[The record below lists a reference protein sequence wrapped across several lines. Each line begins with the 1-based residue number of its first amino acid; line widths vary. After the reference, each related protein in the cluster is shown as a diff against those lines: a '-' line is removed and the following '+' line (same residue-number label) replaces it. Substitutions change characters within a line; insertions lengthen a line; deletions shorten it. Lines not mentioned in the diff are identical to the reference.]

1 MTAEPDPT
9 PGVPPATP
17 GAPGAPS
24 ATGKGARM
32 SFLRE
37 GAVVRLVG
45 VTGAAGVA
53 GAMVS
58 TSASLFLAD
67 EVGATPLMIG
77 LFFAGRAVGEIAVD
91 LVVGVLSDRVR
102 DRRRLLALCAL
113 LSAAGGLSY
122 AGLRDYYLLLVAGV
136 CCFGV
141 GSTSFAQLFAYSRQL
156 ADTRGQGAAFFT
168 GFLRSVTS
176 LSWVVGPP
184 LAFTLI
190 ARQGFTAM
198 YLTAAALSL
207 AASALSRWGLPPAPR
222 PEPPASRPE
231 PPDGTARGEAAA
243 SAPAPAAS
251 APAASTV
258 PGRNPFAGL
267 DRGTAAL
274 LAAVVLLLTANMMY
288 QIDLALFVTRDL
300 GLGQGFVGL
309 LLGLA
314 AALEIP
320 ALVWV
325 GARSERL
332 GKRRLVVAASA
343 LATVFFCLLPLASG
357 RAALLLLQIPNALWT
372 AVVLSVPVVILQD
385 RLPSRLGVASSLYS
399 SAFKTGTLLGG
410 VVTGTVATWT
420 GYAQVFWV
428 CAALTGLAS
437 VLLAARVGG
446 AGAAG

>member
-9 PGVPPATP
+9 SDVSAASSASPA
-17 GAPGAPS
+17 A
-24 ATGKGARM
+24 KGARL

-37 GAVVRLVG
+37 GAVGRLVG
-45 VTGAAGVA
+45 VTGAVGVS

-77 LFFAGRAVGEIAVD
+77 LFFAGRAVGEIGVD
-91 LVVGVLSDRVR
+91 LVIGVLSDRVR
-102 DRRRLLALCAL
+102 DRRRLLALCTL
-113 LSAAGGLSY
+113 LFAIGGLSY
-122 AGLRDYYLLLVAGV
+122 AGLRDYYLLLAAGV

-156 ADTRGQGAAFFT
+156 ADSRGQGAAFFT
-168 GFLRSVTS
+168 GFLRSITS
-176 LSWVVGPP
+176 LSWVIGPP

-198 YLTAAALSL
+198 YLAAAALSL
-207 AASALSRWGLPPAPR
+207 VASALSRWGLPSA
-222 PEPPASRPE
+222 
-231 PPDGTARGEAAA
+231 AR
-243 SAPAPAAS
+243 PAPADSTADATTGSTTDGTTGGES
-251 APAASTV
+251 AATAPST
-258 PGRNPFAGL
+258 RNPFAGL

-274 LAAVVLLLTANMMY
+274 LTAVVLLLTANMMY
-288 QIDLALFVTRDL
+288 QINLALFVTRDL
-300 GLGQGFVGL
+300 GLGQGFVGW
-309 LLGLA
+309 LLGLS

-325 GARSERL
+325 GARSEKL

-357 RAALLLLQIPNALWT
+357 RTALLLLQIPNALWT
-372 AVVLSVPVVILQD
+372 AVVLSIPVVILQD

-410 VVTGTVATWT
+410 LVTGTVATWT
-420 GYAQVFWV
+420 GYTQVFWV
-428 CAALTGLAS
+428 CAALTGLAA
-437 VLLAARVGG
+437 VLLATG
-446 AGAAG
+446 AGGTGPTD

>member
-1 MTAEPDPT
+1 MTAEPEPT
-9 PGVPPATP
+9 PDVSAASPASPT
-17 GAPGAPS
+17 A
-24 ATGKGARM
+24 KGTRL

-37 GAVVRLVG
+37 GAIGRLVG
-45 VTGAAGVA
+45 VTGAVGVS

-77 LFFAGRAVGEIAVD
+77 LFFAGRAVGEIGVD
-91 LVVGVLSDRVR
+91 LVIGVLSDRVR
-102 DRRRLLALCAL
+102 DRRRLLALCTL
-113 LSAAGGLSY
+113 LFAIGGLSY
-122 AGLRDYYLLLVAGV
+122 AGLRDYYLLLAAGV

-156 ADTRGQGAAFFT
+156 ADSRGQGAAFFT
-168 GFLRSVTS
+168 GFLRSITS
-176 LSWVVGPP
+176 LSWVIGPP

-198 YLTAAALSL
+198 YLAAAALSL
-207 AASALSRWGLPPAPR
+207 VASALSRWGLPS
-222 PEPPASRPE
+222 ASRP
-231 PPDGTARGEAAA
+231 
-243 SAPAPAAS
+243 APADSTTGGESAAN
-251 APAASTV
+251 APST
-258 PGRNPFAGL
+258 RNPFAGL

-274 LAAVVLLLTANMMY
+274 LTAVVLLLTANMMY
-288 QIDLALFVTRDL
+288 QINLALFVTRDL
-300 GLGQGFVGL
+300 GLGQGFVGW
-309 LLGLA
+309 LLGLS

-325 GARSERL
+325 GARSEKL

-357 RAALLLLQIPNALWT
+357 RTALLLLQIPNALWT
-372 AVVLSVPVVILQD
+372 AVVLSIPVVILQD

-410 VVTGTVATWT
+410 LVTGTVATWT
-420 GYAQVFWV
+420 GYTQVFWV
-428 CAALTGLAS
+428 CAALTGLAA
-437 VLLAARVGG
+437 VLLAAG
-446 AGAAG
+446 AGGTGPTD

>member
-1 MTAEPDPT
+1 MTAEPEPT
-9 PGVPPATP
+9 PELSPD
-17 GAPGAPS
+17 PS
-24 ATGKGARM
+24 ASPAAKGARL

-37 GAVVRLVG
+37 GAIGRLVG
-45 VTGAAGVA
+45 VTGAVGVS

-77 LFFAGRAVGEIAVD
+77 LFFAGRAVGEIGVD
-91 LVVGVLSDRVR
+91 LVIGVLSDRVR
-102 DRRRLLALCAL
+102 DRRRLLALSAL
-113 LSAAGGLSY
+113 LFAVGGLSY

-141 GSTSFAQLFAYSRQL
+141 GSTSLAQLFAYSRQL

-168 GFLRSVTS
+168 GFLRSITS
-176 LSWVVGPP
+176 LSWVIGPP

-198 YLTAAALSL
+198 YLAAAALSL
-207 AASALSRWGLPPAPR
+207 AASALSRWGLPSASGRAPG
-222 PEPPASRPE
+222 
-231 PPDGTARGEAAA
+231 DGADHEAP
-243 SAPAPAAS
+243 SAPTA
-251 APAASTV
+251 
-258 PGRNPFAGL
+258 RNPFAGL

-274 LAAVVLLLTANMMY
+274 LTAVVLLLTANMMY
-288 QIDLALFVTRDL
+288 QINLALFVTRDL
-300 GLGQGFVGL
+300 GLGQGFVGW
-309 LLGLA
+309 LLGLS

-325 GARSERL
+325 GARSEKL

-357 RAALLLLQIPNALWT
+357 RTALLLLQIPNALWT
-372 AVVLSVPVVILQD
+372 AVVLSIPVVILQD

-410 VVTGTVATWT
+410 LVTGTVATWT
-420 GYAQVFWV
+420 GYTQVFWV
-428 CAALTGLAS
+428 CAALTGLAA
-437 VLLAARVGG
+437 VLLAARAGG
-446 AGAAG
+446 TRPTG

>member
-9 PGVPPATP
+9 TDISAASSASPA
-17 GAPGAPS
+17 A
-24 ATGKGARM
+24 KGARRA
-32 SFLRE
+32 FLRE
-37 GAVVRLVG
+37 GAIGRLVG
-45 VTGAAGVA
+45 VTGAVGVS

-77 LFFAGRAVGEIAVD
+77 LFFAGRAVGEIGVD
-91 LVVGVLSDRVR
+91 LVIGVLSDRVR
-102 DRRRLLALCAL
+102 DRRRLLALCTL
-113 LSAAGGLSY
+113 LFAIGGLSY

-168 GFLRSVTS
+168 GFLRSITS
-176 LSWVVGPP
+176 LSWVIGPP

-198 YLTAAALSL
+198 YLAAAALSL
-207 AASALSRWGLPPAPR
+207 VASALSRWGLP
-222 PEPPASRPE
+222 
-231 PPDGTARGEAAA
+231 
-243 SAPAPAAS
+243 SATRPAPADGTDGGEPAE
-251 APAASTV
+251 APSS
-258 PGRNPFAGL
+258 PRNPFAGL

-274 LAAVVLLLTANMMY
+274 LTAVVLLLTANMMY
-288 QIDLALFVTRDL
+288 QINLALFVTRDL
-300 GLGQGFVGL
+300 GLGQGFVGW
-309 LLGLA
+309 LLGLS

-325 GARSERL
+325 GARSEKL

-372 AVVLSVPVVILQD
+372 AVVLSIPVVILQD

-410 VVTGTVATWT
+410 LVTGTVATWT
-420 GYAQVFWV
+420 GYTQVFWV
-428 CAALTGLAS
+428 CAALTGLAA
-437 VLLAARVGG
+437 VLLASRAGG
-446 AGAAG
+446 TGPTD

>member
-9 PGVPPATP
+9 PGIPPATP
-17 GAPGAPS
+17 GAPPPGGPS
-24 ATGKGARM
+24 ATGRGARL

-113 LSAAGGLSY
+113 LSAAGGFSY
-122 AGLRDYYLLLVAGV
+122 SGLRDYYLLLVAGV

-207 AASALSRWGLPPAPR
+207 AASALSRWGLPPA
-222 PEPPASRPE
+222 SRPE
-231 PPDGTARGEAAA
+231 PADGTARGEAAA

-251 APAASTV
+251 TV
-258 PGRNPFAGL
+258 PSRNPFAGL

-288 QIDLALFVTRDL
+288 QINLALFVTRDL
-300 GLGQGFVGL
+300 ALGQGFVGV

-410 VVTGTVATWT
+410 LVTGTVATWT
-420 GYAQVFWV
+420 GYTQVFWV

-446 AGAAG
+446 ARAAG